1 MNIASSCPFLPK
13 YSSSTLR
20 DHLNISTSVGVTSE
34 ATYNR
39 DAAAGR
45 QEEIN
50 MLRKMTIALAA
61 VGFVAAMVAADTAD
75 ARAGGFGG
83 GGGFRGGGFGGG
95 GFRGGGFAGGGM
107 RGFGGGGFRAASI
120 GGFRGGFV
128 GRPGFASRAAF
139 MGRPG

>member
-1 MNIASSCPFLPK
+1 
-13 YSSSTLR
+13 
-20 DHLNISTSVGVTSE
+20 
-34 ATYNR
+34 
-39 DAAAGR
+39 
-45 QEEIN
+45 

-107 RGFGGGGFRAASI
+107 RGFGGGGFRAASG
-120 GGFRGGFV
+120 GGFRGGV
-128 GRPGFASRAAF
+128 GGRAGLRRPGPVVGGARLVGPPRAVRA
-139 MGRPG
+139 RPPPCAP